1 MTPLTRPTPPTTAT
15 PAQRARK
22 RRSFDAVVASYI
34 RELATAADPKPG
46 PRAVREPQGC

>member
-1 MTPLTRPTPPTTAT
+1 MTPLTRRNQPTTPT

-34 RELATAADPKPG
+34 RELATAADPKPR
-46 PRAVREPQGC
+46 PRVAREPQGC